1 MISKD
6 NIRLQA
12 TISRDDNEYLKK
24 RAAEKGITVSQL
36 VSALIA
42 FDMGKKLGEL
52 TYDKLTQKSSG
63 ASVYIN
69 LIIEPLY
76 HVFKNLLLVQ
86 NYLKSRVFAASGTR
100 LDISFLYLGIK
111 TFLKGFCT
119 WKLKN

>member
-52 TYDKLTQKSSG
+52 TYDKLTQK
-63 ASVYIN
+63 
-69 LIIEPLY
+69 
-76 HVFKNLLLVQ
+76 K
-86 NYLKSRVFAASGTR
+86 
-100 LDISFLYLGIK
+100 
-111 TFLKGFCT
+111 
-119 WKLKN
+119 